1 MKLFNEQL
9 PFQLSDLISLKLD
22 QDGRKVAL
30 KATLSYADGEG
41 TPTSWVSTDPDEIAD
56 LRTICEFGDIPIEI
70 TAPAHL
76 KPKAAAFPL
85 PQSKVDGLHKA
96 FIESEIPPGAGCT
109 LHQVIAKHSN
119 YTVSDAICN
128 ELEAVRP
135 GHIRIGALTFRNDT
149 DLQVKA
155 LLEPIRDGLQD
166 LAQRL
171 AILQGQAQLY
181 TKQLVNGR
189 VEEQKRAAAE
199 KRKRKRE
206 ADLANKRQQEAE
218 QIDVEASMKLM
229 AAKKRSKT
237 AGRRRPR

>member
-41 TPTSWVSTDPDEIAD
+41 TPASWVSTDPDEIAD

-135 GHIRIGALTFRNDT
+135 GHIRIGALMFRNDT
-149 DLQVKA
+149 DMNRYQAIAKVSRVA
-155 LLEPIRDGLQD
+155 FDRGAIVRFGREDCNIY
-166 LAQRL
+166 
-171 AILQGQAQLY
+171 AILNGTVIYACALGFSPIGELKSVSQKADIYREAPELKGTVPMSAQLRP
-181 TKQLVNGR
+181 LPAMDPEP
-189 VEEQKRAAAE
+189 EEQE
-199 KRKRKRE
+199 E
-206 ADLANKRQQEAE
+206 E
-218 QIDVEASMKLM
+218 
-229 AAKKRSKT
+229 
-237 AGRRRPR
+237 